1 MQHTLSVRVGGAF
14 HGEDA
19 HTRSKGHPQARHP
32 PGQTDGINAAQ
43 GLGIVKDF
51 HLKLVVEGLLCYSV
65 EGRRAKDPQPCHG
78 NDDNR
83 AQTA

>member
-14 HGEDA
+14 HVKDA

-43 GLGIVKDF
+43 GFGIVKDF

-65 EGRRAKDPQPCHG
+65 EGRRKKDPQSCHG
-78 NDDNR
+78 DDEKR
-83 AQTA
+83 AQAT